1 MSGPFWENAYRDVRA
16 ASPFCEA
23 SEEIRTLVR
32 SLPAGARVLDLGCG
46 DGRNGLFLLQ
56 QGCEVTAVDV
66 SAAGIA
72 KLVARAGA
80 AASRLRAVV
89 QDVRRYAMVGP
100 FDLVVAHGLLHLL
113 PREDWAVVIRSMQA
127 ATRPRGYNVAAVFTD
142 ALPAPPDLE
151 PYLVGPFREGEL
163 REAYRGWSIELYRAY
178 VLEDE
183 HPGGIR
189 HRHAVDKIVARKP
202 G

>member
-16 ASPFCEA
+16 ASPFGEA

-89 QDVRRYAMVGP
+89 QDVR
-100 FDLVVAHGLLHLL
+100 
-113 PREDWAVVIRSMQA
+113 E
-127 ATRPRGYNVAAVFTD
+127 TRVHQGFIFLWKMT
-142 ALPAPPDLE
+142 L
-151 PYLVGPFREGEL
+151 
-163 REAYRGWSIELYRAY
+163 
-178 VLEDE
+178 
-183 HPGGIR
+183 
-189 HRHAVDKIVARKP
+189 
-202 G
+202 